1 MISRRGALRA
11 GLASTAAVGAVAV
24 TGSAAQAAP
33 ADAAAAGGE
42 GWISVLDHGAAGDGT
57 TDDTAAIQAA
67 LNAAATSS
75 KSVVFPAGRTYK
87 ITDQLSARNLTDVVI
102 SGYGATV
109 ALVGGRR
116 APDPAEKDP
125 YALLLLENCTRVK
138 LVGLTLHDTTRTYRQ
153 NGVRIIKGT
162 GLVIDSVRVQSM
174 RYNGIAVFDATPRTS
189 DDILITNCTTEDTRF
204 GISTNGRD
212 VRIVNN
218 HVAMD
223 YTSTEEYKRL
233 GAHPGPTKPYE
244 SDYFDG
250 ICVWAGGTRTV
261 IAGNTLAEI
270 GQSAIWTQAV
280 THVTIANNTIFAP
293 HLHGIEIDGTAEASK
308 SPVGRTMGISITGN
322 TIVNSV
328 KGALTLL
335 STTDAT
341 IAGNSVINTVANAE
355 ATCIAIN
362 SRSHKVTVTGNVV
375 RQANPKLPAIFVKDN
390 TDAAGEADARS
401 TDVTVAWNTVEAV
414 QPIWAHP
421 GTVIIQRV
429 DSTHAPG
436 GTERAEIAT
445 QGTLKAVGKVLATE
459 GLGVGNYVAATS
471 VGAIVRKMQVFS
483 ATGEPIGWIPI
494 YNS

>member
-33 ADAAAAGGE
+33 TDAAAAGGE

-67 LNAAATSS
+67 LNAAATSR

-87 ITDQLSARNLTDVVI
+87 VTDQLNARNLTDAVI
-102 SGYGATV
+102 SGHGATI
-109 ALVGGRR
+109 ALVGGK
-116 APDPAEKDP
+116 ANPVDDFDP
-125 YALLLLENCTRVK
+125 YAILHLENCTRVK
-138 LVGLTLHDTTRTYRQ
+138 VIGLTLRDTSRTTYQ
-153 NGVRIIKGT
+153 NGVRIVKST
-162 GLVIDSVRVQSM
+162 GLVVDGVRVQSV
-174 RYNGIAVFDATPRTS
+174 RFNGIAIFDATPRTS
-189 DDILITNCTTEDTRF
+189 DDIVITNCTTEDTRF

-223 YTSTEEYKRL
+223 YTSTDEYKRL
-233 GAHPGPTKPYE
+233 GEHPPPE
-244 SDYFDG
+244 ADSRLSDYFDG

-293 HLHGIEIDGTAEASK
+293 HLHGIEIDGTADAGK
-308 SPVGRTMGISITGN
+308 SPVGRAMGISITGN

-328 KGALTLL
+328 KGTLTLL

-341 IAGNSVINTVANAE
+341 IAGNSVINTVATAE
-355 ATCIAIN
+355 ATCIAVN

-375 RQANPKLPAIFVKDN
+375 RQANPNLPAIFVKDN
-390 TDAAGEADARS
+390 GTATGEADARS
-401 TDVTVAWNTVEAV
+401 TDVTVAWNTVEAA

-429 DSTHAPG
+429 DATHSG

-445 QGTLKAVGKVLATE
+445 QGTFKITGKVLAKD
-459 GLGVGNYVAATS
+459 GLGVGNAVAATS
-471 VGAIVRKMQVFS
+471 VGPMVRKMQVFS
-483 ATGEPIGWIPI
+483 ETGQSLGWIPI